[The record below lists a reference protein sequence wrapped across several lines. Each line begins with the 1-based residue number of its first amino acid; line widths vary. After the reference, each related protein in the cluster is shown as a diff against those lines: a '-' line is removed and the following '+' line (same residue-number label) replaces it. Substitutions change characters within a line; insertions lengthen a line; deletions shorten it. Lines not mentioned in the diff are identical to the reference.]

1 MTIRS
6 DPENNEIRALLNM
19 VDFSGKHIL
28 EIGCGDG
35 RLTRRYA
42 DEAAHVIAIDPFE
55 QSIRRA
61 KANLPSSLRDQ
72 VEFRHAT
79 FEEYAAAQKP
89 ETFDVAIL
97 SWSL

>member
-6 DPENNEIRALLNM
+6 DPENNEICALYDL
-19 VDFSGKHIL
+19 VDLSGKHVL

-42 DEAAHVIAIDPFE
+42 EAATHVTGIDPFE
-55 QSIRRA
+55 EAIGRA
-61 KANLPSSLRDQ
+61 IVNQPETLRDQ
-72 VEFRHAT
+72 VEFHHIA
-79 FEEYAAAQKP
+79 FEDFAAAC
-89 ETFDVAIL
+89 ESELFDIVIL

>member
-6 DPENNEIRALLNM
+6 DPENHEIRALQNL
-19 VDFSGKHIL
+19 VDISGKHVL

-42 DEAAHVIAIDPFE
+42 EAAAHVIAIDPFE
-55 QSIRRA
+55 EAIRQA
-61 KANLPSSLRDQ
+61 KAKQPAASRHQ
-72 VEFRHAT
+72 VEFHQIE
-79 FEEYAAAQKP
+79 FENFAAGC
-89 ETFDVAIL
+89 ESGLYDIAIL